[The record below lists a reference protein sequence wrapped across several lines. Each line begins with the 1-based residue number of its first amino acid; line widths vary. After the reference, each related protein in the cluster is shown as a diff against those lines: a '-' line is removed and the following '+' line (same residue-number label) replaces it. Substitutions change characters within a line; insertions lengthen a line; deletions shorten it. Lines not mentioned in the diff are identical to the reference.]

1 MNDSRLNQ
9 ALPIAFVILAAA
21 FIGLLALVV
30 TLNSRL
36 NEAEADARQLQ
47 DDLQRIEQG
56 AATAA
61 LQVTLFTRALAD
73 DGPAINA
80 GLDEAVAGLD
90 SFASSTI
97 SVDIDVDEV
106 VPIETSIELNRE
118 IVVPIRTTIPIDE
131 TIETTI
137 IVSGPLNTEIPV
149 DVSVPVMLDFPLE
162 LDVPIVVAETIPIQT
177 QVPIAVTVPVEI
189 QVADTELATMA
200 TSLRDGLAALQDVLS
215 ALNGS

>member
-1 MNDSRLNQ
+1 MTDSRLSQ
-9 ALPIAFVILAAA
+9 TLPIAVVMLAAA
-21 FIGLLALVV
+21 LIGLLALVV
-30 TLNSRL
+30 TLNGRL
-36 NEAEADARQLQ
+36 TDVEAEANQTRE
-47 DDLQRIEQG
+47 DLERIEQG

-61 LQVTLFTRALAD
+61 LQVTLFTQALAEE
-73 DGPAINA
+73 GPAINA

-90 SFASSTI
+90 SFATSTI
-97 SVDIDVDEV
+97 TVDIDVDEV
-106 VPIETSIELNRE
+106 VPIETSIDLNRQ

-149 DVSVPVMLDFPLE
+149 DVTVPVMLDFPLE
-162 LDVPIVVAETIPIQT
+162 LDVPIVVDETIPIRT
-177 QVPIAVTVPVEI
+177 QVPIAVTVPVQI

-215 ALNGS
+215 ALGGG